1 MRSIRRSLLVGI
13 IGAVTGA
20 VVLTATLV
28 FQSARRNTDALLDDH
43 LRQIAL
49 SVPAPRAP
57 MDLLVP
63 FEDPINEGIMIQI
76 WDRNGVHVYR
86 SSTEWELPQR
96 AALGFSTVA
105 TSHGPVRVYSALR
118 AGILV
123 QAAQP
128 LSFRTRIAARSAVR
142 QTAPLALLS
151 AALALLVW
159 VLVGRGLAPLAMVRD
174 ALARRAPDTLRPL
187 ESRDL
192 PTELQPLVNG
202 INALMGRLD
211 AAFRNQRAFLA
222 DAAHELRTPLAAVRL
237 QLDLLRRAETDT
249 ERDRAGDR
257 LAQGIGR
264 LGALVDQLLL
274 LARQDA
280 EAEVTLVRAYVDPAE
295 LLARCAAD
303 HAALAESRHIDLGV
317 ADGSARVGTLQI
329 HGDPHSL
336 AILVANLVGNAL
348 RYISAGG
355 QVDLWCGRDG
365 DDIVLRIDDDGPGI
379 APAERDRVFDR
390 FYRTDYASTG
400 PHGEHGSGLGL
411 SIVRQVATR
420 HGASVNLL
428 DNPRGQGLRVE
439 VRFPARSEGS

>member
-13 IGAVTGA
+13 IGAVTVA

-96 AALGFSTVA
+96 AALGFSTV
-105 TSHGPVRVYSALR
+105 TTPHGPVRVYSALR

-128 LSFRTRIAARSAVR
+128 LLFRTRIAARSAIG

-159 VLVGRGLAPLAMVRD
+159 VLVGRGLAPLALVRD
-174 ALARRAPDTLRPL
+174 ALSQRAPDTLQPL
-187 ESRDL
+187 ESRNM

-202 INALMGRLD
+202 INALMNRLD

-237 QLDLLRRAETDT
+237 QLDLLRRAETAP
-249 ERDRAGDR
+249 ERDLAGER
-257 LAQGIGR
+257 LAQGISR
-264 LGALVDQLLL
+264 LGVLVDQLLL

-280 EAEVTLVRAYVDPAE
+280 DAEVTLIQDNVDPAE
-295 LLARCAAD
+295 LLAHCAAD
-303 HAALAESRHIDLGV
+303 HAALAEVRHIDLGV
-317 ADGSARVGTLQI
+317 ADGSARPGDLQL
-329 HGDPHSL
+329 HGDPHAL
-336 AILVANLVGNAL
+336 AILVANLVGNSL
-348 RYISAGG
+348 RYVPAGG
-355 QVDLWCGRDG
+355 RVDLWCGLDG
-365 DDIVLRIDDDGPGI
+365 NSIVLRVDDDGPGI
-379 APAERDRVFDR
+379 TPAERERVFDR

-420 HGASVNLL
+420 HGASVSLL
-428 DNPRGQGLRVE
+428 DNPLGRGLRVD
-439 VRFPARSEGS
+439 VRFPAQSAGS

>member
-13 IGAVTGA
+13 IGAATVA

-28 FQSARRNTDALLDDH
+28 FQSARGSTDALLDDH

-76 WDRNGVHVYR
+76 WDRNGHHVYR

-105 TSHGPVRVYSALR
+105 TPHGPVRVYSALR
-118 AGILV
+118 AGVLV

-128 LSFRTRIAARSAVR
+128 LSFRTRIAARSAIR
-142 QTAPLALLS
+142 LTAPLALLS

-159 VLVGRGLAPLAMVRD
+159 VLVGRGLAPLGLVRD

-187 ESRDL
+187 ESRNL

-202 INALMGRLD
+202 INALMSRLD

-237 QLDLLRRAETDT
+237 QLDVLRRAESEA
-249 ERDRAGDR
+249 ERDRAGNR

-264 LGALVDQLLL
+264 LGTLVDQLLL

-280 EAEVTLVRAYVDPAE
+280 DAEVTLVRANVDPAE

-303 HAALAESRHIDLGV
+303 HATLAEARRIDLGV
-317 ADGSARVGTLQI
+317 ADDSARPGRLQL
-329 HGDPHSL
+329 HGEPDSL
-336 AILVANLVGNAL
+336 AILVANLVGNSL
-348 RYISAGG
+348 RYVPAGG
-355 QVDLWCGRDG
+355 RIDLYCGLDDG
-365 DDIVLRIDDDGPGI
+365 EVVLRIDDDGPGI

-411 SIVRQVATR
+411 SIVRQIATR
-420 HGASVNLL
+420 HGASVSLL
-428 DNPRGQGLRVE
+428 DNPGGRGLRVE
-439 VRFPARSEGS
+439 VRFPMQASDS

>member
-13 IGAVTGA
+13 IGAVTIS
-20 VVLTATLV
+20 VVLTASFV

-57 MDLLVP
+57 MDLVVP

-96 AALGFSTVA
+96 AALGFSTVV
-105 TSHGPVRVYSALR
+105 TPQGPLRVYSALR

-128 LSFRTRIAARSAVR
+128 LLLRTRIAARSAFG
-142 QTAPLALLS
+142 QTVPLALLS

-159 VLVGRGLAPLAMVRD
+159 VLVGRGLAPLDQVRG
-174 ALARRAPDTLRPL
+174 ALARRAPDTLQPL
-187 ESRDL
+187 DAKDV
-192 PTELQPLVNG
+192 PVELQPLVNG
-202 INALMGRLD
+202 INALLGRLD
-211 AAFRNQRAFLA
+211 VAFRNQRAFLA

-237 QLDLLRRAETDT
+237 QLDLLRRADT
-249 ERDRAGDR
+249 RHEREIAGDR

-264 LGALVDQLLL
+264 LGVLVDQLLL

-280 EAEVTLVRAYVDPAE
+280 DADLMLARVDVDPAE
-295 LLARCAAD
+295 LLGRCAAD
-303 HAALAESRHIDLGV
+303 HVALAEARHIDLGV
-317 ADGSARVGTLQI
+317 ADDSASPGELRM
-329 HGDPHSL
+329 HGDPQSL
-336 AILVANLVGNAL
+336 AILMTNLVGNSL
-348 RYISAGG
+348 RYVPAGG
-355 QVDLWCGRDG
+355 RIDLWCGLDG
-365 DDIVLRIDDDGPGI
+365 AYVVLRVDDDGPGI
-379 APAERDRVFDR
+379 APDERERVFDR
-390 FYRTDYASTG
+390 FYRTDYAASG

-411 SIVRQVATR
+411 SIVSQVAKR
-420 HGASVNLL
+420 HGASVQLL
-428 DNPRGQGLRVE
+428 DNPRGGGLRVE
-439 VRFPARSEGS
+439 LRFPV

>member
-13 IGAVTGA
+13 IGAVG
-20 VVLTATLV
+20 VSVILTASLV
-28 FQSARRNTDALLDDH
+28 FQSARRNTGALLDDH

-96 AALGFSTVA
+96 AALGFSTVQ
-105 TSHGPVRVYSALR
+105 TPQGSLRVYSALR

-128 LSFRTRIAARSAVR
+128 LALRTRIAARSAIQ

-159 VLVGRGLAPLAMVRD
+159 VLVGRGLAPLAQVRD
-174 ALARRAPDTLRPL
+174 ALARRAPDTLQSLDPTG
-187 ESRDL
+187 L
-192 PTELQPLVNG
+192 PSELQPLVRG
-202 INALMGRLD
+202 INALMARLD
-211 AAFRNQRAFLA
+211 DAFRKQRAFLA

-237 QLDLLRRAETDT
+237 QLDLLRRAETRL
-249 ERDRAGDR
+249 ERDIAADR

-280 EAEVTLVRAYVDPAE
+280 DAEVTLVRTEVDPAE
-295 LLARCAAD
+295 LLGRCAAD
-303 HAALAESRHIDLGV
+303 HAALAESRRIDLGV
-317 ADGSARVGTLQI
+317 ADSSAAPGELRLS
-329 HGDPHSL
+329 GDPNAL
-336 AILVANLVGNAL
+336 AILVTNLVGNAL
-348 RYISAGG
+348 RYIPAGG
-355 QVDLWCGRDG
+355 RIDLWCGTDRG
-365 DDIVLRIDDDGPGI
+365 DIVLRVDDDGPGI
-379 APAERDRVFDR
+379 APAERERVFDR
-390 FYRTDYASTG
+390 FYRTDHAATG

-411 SIVRQVATR
+411 SIVRQIASR
-420 HGASVNLL
+420 HGASVSLL
-428 DNPRGQGLRVE
+428 DNPGGRGLRVE
-439 VRFPARSEGS
+439 IRFPAETS